1 MCHPRKINEFFFNAK
16 FSVLSPGAH
25 IAPHCGP
32 SNARLRA
39 HVTLRHAGGAAL
51 RVAREERAWVEGDAL
66 VFDDSFEHE
75 VWHNGSDPRA
85 VLILDFWHPQLPAA
99 ERDFAKYAIGG

>member
-1 MCHPRKINEFFFNAK
+1 MAR
-16 FSVLSPGAH
+16 LTSPDCLLISLLEPGTH
-25 IAPHCGP
+25 IAAHCGP

-51 RVAREERAWVEGDAL
+51 RVAHEERAWVEGDAL

-75 VWHNGSDPRA
+75 VWHNGSDPRV